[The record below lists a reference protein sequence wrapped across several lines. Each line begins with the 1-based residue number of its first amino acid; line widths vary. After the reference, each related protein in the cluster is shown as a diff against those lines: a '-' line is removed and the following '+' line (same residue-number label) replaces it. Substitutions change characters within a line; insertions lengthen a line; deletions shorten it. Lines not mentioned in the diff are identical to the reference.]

1 MEVMGP
7 KYRTLAGVFYQIW
20 FAIGFM
26 LLPGFAYFVRDF
38 RYLQIVMAVPVVVCA
53 GFVV

>member
-1 MEVMGP
+1 MEFIGP
-7 KYRTLAGVFYQIW
+7 RYRTVVGVFYQMW

-38 RYLQIVMAVPVVVCA
+38 TKMQIVFAVPIAMSVCY
-53 GFVV
+53 VW